1 MDDPRHRTH
10 FFLRTAMHG
19 FDAGSALVRS
29 HRVPDWRD
37 AFAEIA
43 RVTRESYFTV
53 IERSEGDGSIL
64 REYDTLVRD
73 AGHRWNHPG
82 FHERDLPGLVKPDI
96 VMPVGPFRES
106 IPANS
111 ILEELAGRA
120 YSSQWEVPEAIHR
133 AAMQKLRAAW
143 AGKDVDR
150 SYTLE
155 VTFWRAGRLPGITK
169 ASAQRA

>member
-1 MDDPRHRTH
+1 MTS
-10 FFLRTAMHG
+10 
-19 FDAGSALVRS
+19 FDVATTNHVL
-29 HRVPDWRD
+29 HLIPDWRD

-111 ILEELAGRA
+111 MLEELAGRA

-133 AAMQKLRAAW
+133 AAMQKLRAVW

-155 VTFWRAGRLPGITK
+155 VTFWRAERLPEIAK
-169 ASAQRA
+169 ASAQRS